1 MYITLLFPVNISLHP
16 LPSAPEVNFWTD
28 ALWLQLNVTPRI
40 EDAFTHKGFSNRGAQ
55 SNSFIFSSRPTKHFK
70 ADAKII

>member
-1 MYITLLFPVNISLHP
+1 MLFPVIISLHP
-16 LPSAPEVNFWTD
+16 LPFDPEVNFWTD

-40 EDAFTHKGFSNRGAQ
+40 EEAFTHNGVSKRGAQ